1 MCHLQQLTATSEAD
15 ELIPDAGAGAQL
27 ELVNYR
33 VNFPTVH
40 SGKIQIFG
48 IFAGW

>member
-27 ELVNYR
+27 ELVNHQM
-33 VNFPTVH
+33 H